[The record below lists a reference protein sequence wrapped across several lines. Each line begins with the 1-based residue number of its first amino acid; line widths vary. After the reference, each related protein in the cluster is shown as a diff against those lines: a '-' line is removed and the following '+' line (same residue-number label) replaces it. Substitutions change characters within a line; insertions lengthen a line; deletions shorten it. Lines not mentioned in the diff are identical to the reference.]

1 MKKFNGLTSQEVEA
15 SKQAHGTNALSQKEA
30 TSIFEI
36 FMDAMKDQ
44 WILILLAA
52 LLFQVIINTLAMFNP
67 IFGHANWLE
76 TISLVVAILLSTGF
90 STISEYRNELNFNK
104 LQDEASKTLV
114 KVYRDGKLKEIL
126 IDDIVKGDQILVQ
139 AGDKIPVDGILL
151 DGTLKVN
158 QAAVNG
164 ESDDVIKLPLD
175 GRPEPDANDLFT
187 ELRVFRGTV
196 AVSGEAVIEATVIG
210 DNTIMG
216 SINTALQEDAKESP
230 STGKLAHLAK
240 SIGVLGY
247 SGAGLYVAI
256 AIISVLTR
264 SIETFMALSPALVFV
279 INTILY
285 AVTIIIMAV
294 PEGLPMMLAMVA
306 AMNSGNLLKQ
316 HILVRKP
323 DSVET
328 AGYTNILFS
337 DKTGT
342 ITKGVLSVVDFILG
356 DGTLYNT
363 TNSGHGSEFKEM
375 NEDVKSE
382 LLIGIGDNND
392 SVVSEDEVSGKKYAA
407 GSNNTDKAL
416 LNFLID
422 NDLLDFNNNDVVVI
436 EKEQFNSATK
446 FASIT
451 LSNGLKYIKGAPE
464 FTMSDVKFY
473 LDENGKQQPITED
486 STRKLDEVSLQQANR
501 SMRLLAI
508 IREENGVK
516 TLIALTCI
524 RDNIRDDIPQT
535 VKDLDR
541 AGVQLVM
548 VTGDR
553 KETAVAIAKDAGI
566 IKSDDDIVLTHDELD
581 AMSDEEVK
589 EALPKLRVVSRALPL
604 DKKRLVNLA
613 QDLDMVA
620 GMTGD
625 GVNDSPALKSADV
638 GFAMGDGTQTAQE
651 ASDIVIVNNSLASI
665 TKAILYGRTM
675 TKSVQKF
682 IKFQLTVNVATIAIS
697 LLVPLFGLFVPVLS
711 GVKEVFSIIMILWI
725 NLIMDTF
732 AAMMFGEEPPL
743 DKYMSEAP
751 VAKKARILTNDMKA
765 AIGTAATFITVGSLL
780 ILTNT
785 FGIQEF
791 ITKGTGNFE
800 MVTTFNLTF
809 FIYAILWNA
818 LNTRSTGLDILSHIS
833 KNKKFVWI
841 MVLIMVVQTLILQF
855 GGVVFG
861 TVPMDI
867 EHYLVA
873 AGLAALVIPIDMVRK
888 VLTRKK

>member
-30 TSIFEI
+30 TSIFDI

-316 HILVRKP
+316 NILVRKP

-473 LDENGKQQPITED
+473 LDENGNQQPITED

-566 IKSDDDIVLTHDELD
+566 IKSDDDIILTHDELD

-625 GVNDSPALKSADV
+625 GVNDSPALKSADI

-833 KNKKFVWI
+833 KNKKFIWI

-855 GGVVFG
+855 GGAVFG

>member
-158 QAAVNG
+158 QATVNG

-316 HILVRKP
+316 NILVRKP

-473 LDENGKQQPITED
+473 LDENGKQQPITGD

-620 GMTGD
+620 GMTGRHHC
-625 GVNDSPALKSADV
+625 PAL
-638 GFAMGDGTQTAQE
+638 
-651 ASDIVIVNNSLASI
+651 
-665 TKAILYGRTM
+665 
-675 TKSVQKF
+675 
-682 IKFQLTVNVATIAIS
+682 
-697 LLVPLFGLFVPVLS
+697 
-711 GVKEVFSIIMILWI
+711 
-725 NLIMDTF
+725 
-732 AAMMFGEEPPL
+732 
-743 DKYMSEAP
+743 
-751 VAKKARILTNDMKA
+751 
-765 AIGTAATFITVGSLL
+765 
-780 ILTNT
+780 
-785 FGIQEF
+785 
-791 ITKGTGNFE
+791 
-800 MVTTFNLTF
+800 
-809 FIYAILWNA
+809 
-818 LNTRSTGLDILSHIS
+818 
-833 KNKKFVWI
+833 
-841 MVLIMVVQTLILQF
+841 
-855 GGVVFG
+855 
-861 TVPMDI
+861 
-867 EHYLVA
+867 
-873 AGLAALVIPIDMVRK
+873 
-888 VLTRKK
+888 

>member
-316 HILVRKP
+316 NILVRKP

-356 DGTLYNT
+356 DGSLYNT

-422 NDLLDFNNNDVVVI
+422 SDLLDFNNNDVVVI

-473 LDENGKQQPITED
+473 LDENGNQQPITED

-620 GMTGD
+620 GMTGRHHC
-625 GVNDSPALKSADV
+625 PAL
-638 GFAMGDGTQTAQE
+638 
-651 ASDIVIVNNSLASI
+651 
-665 TKAILYGRTM
+665 
-675 TKSVQKF
+675 
-682 IKFQLTVNVATIAIS
+682 
-697 LLVPLFGLFVPVLS
+697 
-711 GVKEVFSIIMILWI
+711 
-725 NLIMDTF
+725 
-732 AAMMFGEEPPL
+732 
-743 DKYMSEAP
+743 
-751 VAKKARILTNDMKA
+751 
-765 AIGTAATFITVGSLL
+765 
-780 ILTNT
+780 
-785 FGIQEF
+785 
-791 ITKGTGNFE
+791 
-800 MVTTFNLTF
+800 
-809 FIYAILWNA
+809 
-818 LNTRSTGLDILSHIS
+818 
-833 KNKKFVWI
+833 
-841 MVLIMVVQTLILQF
+841 
-855 GGVVFG
+855 
-861 TVPMDI
+861 
-867 EHYLVA
+867 
-873 AGLAALVIPIDMVRK
+873 
-888 VLTRKK
+888 

>member
-151 DGTLKVN
+151 DGKLKVN

-316 HILVRKP
+316 NILVRKP

-473 LDENGKQQPITED
+473 LDENSKQQPITED

-581 AMSDEEVK
+581 AMSDDEVK

-855 GGVVFG
+855 GGAVFG

>member
-151 DGTLKVN
+151 DGKLKVN

-316 HILVRKP
+316 NILVRKP

-422 NDLLDFNNNDVVVI
+422 SDLLDFNNNDVVVI

-620 GMTGD
+620 GMTGRHHC
-625 GVNDSPALKSADV
+625 PAL
-638 GFAMGDGTQTAQE
+638 
-651 ASDIVIVNNSLASI
+651 
-665 TKAILYGRTM
+665 
-675 TKSVQKF
+675 
-682 IKFQLTVNVATIAIS
+682 
-697 LLVPLFGLFVPVLS
+697 
-711 GVKEVFSIIMILWI
+711 
-725 NLIMDTF
+725 
-732 AAMMFGEEPPL
+732 
-743 DKYMSEAP
+743 
-751 VAKKARILTNDMKA
+751 
-765 AIGTAATFITVGSLL
+765 
-780 ILTNT
+780 
-785 FGIQEF
+785 
-791 ITKGTGNFE
+791 
-800 MVTTFNLTF
+800 
-809 FIYAILWNA
+809 
-818 LNTRSTGLDILSHIS
+818 
-833 KNKKFVWI
+833 
-841 MVLIMVVQTLILQF
+841 
-855 GGVVFG
+855 
-861 TVPMDI
+861 
-867 EHYLVA
+867 
-873 AGLAALVIPIDMVRK
+873 
-888 VLTRKK
+888 

>member
-316 HILVRKP
+316 NILVRKP

-486 STRKLDEVSLQQANR
+486 ATRKLDEVSLQQANR

>member
-30 TSIFEI
+30 TSIFDI

-316 HILVRKP
+316 NILVRKP

-473 LDENGKQQPITED
+473 LDENGKQQPITGD

-620 GMTGD
+620 GMTGRHHC
-625 GVNDSPALKSADV
+625 PAL
-638 GFAMGDGTQTAQE
+638 
-651 ASDIVIVNNSLASI
+651 
-665 TKAILYGRTM
+665 
-675 TKSVQKF
+675 
-682 IKFQLTVNVATIAIS
+682 
-697 LLVPLFGLFVPVLS
+697 
-711 GVKEVFSIIMILWI
+711 
-725 NLIMDTF
+725 
-732 AAMMFGEEPPL
+732 
-743 DKYMSEAP
+743 
-751 VAKKARILTNDMKA
+751 
-765 AIGTAATFITVGSLL
+765 
-780 ILTNT
+780 
-785 FGIQEF
+785 
-791 ITKGTGNFE
+791 
-800 MVTTFNLTF
+800 
-809 FIYAILWNA
+809 
-818 LNTRSTGLDILSHIS
+818 
-833 KNKKFVWI
+833 
-841 MVLIMVVQTLILQF
+841 
-855 GGVVFG
+855 
-861 TVPMDI
+861 
-867 EHYLVA
+867 
-873 AGLAALVIPIDMVRK
+873 
-888 VLTRKK
+888 

>member
-52 LLFQVIINTLAMFNP
+52 LLFQVIINTLAMFNL

-158 QAAVNG
+158 QATVNG

-316 HILVRKP
+316 NILVRKP

-473 LDENGKQQPITED
+473 LDENGKQQPITGD

-620 GMTGD
+620 GMTGRHHC
-625 GVNDSPALKSADV
+625 PAL
-638 GFAMGDGTQTAQE
+638 
-651 ASDIVIVNNSLASI
+651 
-665 TKAILYGRTM
+665 
-675 TKSVQKF
+675 
-682 IKFQLTVNVATIAIS
+682 
-697 LLVPLFGLFVPVLS
+697 
-711 GVKEVFSIIMILWI
+711 
-725 NLIMDTF
+725 
-732 AAMMFGEEPPL
+732 
-743 DKYMSEAP
+743 
-751 VAKKARILTNDMKA
+751 
-765 AIGTAATFITVGSLL
+765 
-780 ILTNT
+780 
-785 FGIQEF
+785 
-791 ITKGTGNFE
+791 
-800 MVTTFNLTF
+800 
-809 FIYAILWNA
+809 
-818 LNTRSTGLDILSHIS
+818 
-833 KNKKFVWI
+833 
-841 MVLIMVVQTLILQF
+841 
-855 GGVVFG
+855 
-861 TVPMDI
+861 
-867 EHYLVA
+867 
-873 AGLAALVIPIDMVRK
+873 
-888 VLTRKK
+888 

>member
-316 HILVRKP
+316 NILVRKP

-473 LDENGKQQPITED
+473 LDENSKQQPITED

-553 KETAVAIAKDAGI
+553 KETAIAIAKDAGI

-751 VAKKARILTNDMKA
+751 VAKTARILTNDMKA

-855 GGVVFG
+855 GGAVFG

-873 AGLAALVIPIDMVRK
+873 AGLAALVIPIDMLRK

>member
-30 TSIFEI
+30 TSIFDI

-316 HILVRKP
+316 NILVRKP

-422 NDLLDFNNNDVVVI
+422 SDLLDFNNNDVVVI

-473 LDENGKQQPITED
+473 LDENGNQQPITED

-833 KNKKFVWI
+833 KNKKFIWI

-855 GGVVFG
+855 GGAVFG

>member
-30 TSIFEI
+30 TSIFDI

-316 HILVRKP
+316 NILVRKP

-473 LDENGKQQPITED
+473 LDENGNQQPITED

-566 IKSDDDIVLTHDELD
+566 IKSDDDIILTHDELD

>member
-1 MKKFNGLTSQEVEA
+1 MKKVNGLTSQEVEA

-104 LQDEASKTLV
+104 LQDEASKALV

-158 QAAVNG
+158 QATVNG

-316 HILVRKP
+316 NILVRKP

-473 LDENGKQQPITED
+473 LDENGKQQPITGD

-620 GMTGD
+620 GMTGRHHC
-625 GVNDSPALKSADV
+625 PAL
-638 GFAMGDGTQTAQE
+638 
-651 ASDIVIVNNSLASI
+651 
-665 TKAILYGRTM
+665 
-675 TKSVQKF
+675 
-682 IKFQLTVNVATIAIS
+682 
-697 LLVPLFGLFVPVLS
+697 
-711 GVKEVFSIIMILWI
+711 
-725 NLIMDTF
+725 
-732 AAMMFGEEPPL
+732 
-743 DKYMSEAP
+743 
-751 VAKKARILTNDMKA
+751 
-765 AIGTAATFITVGSLL
+765 
-780 ILTNT
+780 
-785 FGIQEF
+785 
-791 ITKGTGNFE
+791 
-800 MVTTFNLTF
+800 
-809 FIYAILWNA
+809 
-818 LNTRSTGLDILSHIS
+818 
-833 KNKKFVWI
+833 
-841 MVLIMVVQTLILQF
+841 
-855 GGVVFG
+855 
-861 TVPMDI
+861 
-867 EHYLVA
+867 
-873 AGLAALVIPIDMVRK
+873 
-888 VLTRKK
+888 

>member
-52 LLFQVIINTLAMFNP
+52 LLFQVIINTLAMFNL

-158 QAAVNG
+158 QATVNG

-316 HILVRKP
+316 NILVRKP

-473 LDENGKQQPITED
+473 LDENGKQQPITGD
-486 STRKLDEVSLQQANR
+486 STRKLDEVLLQQANR

-620 GMTGD
+620 GMTGRHHC
-625 GVNDSPALKSADV
+625 PAL
-638 GFAMGDGTQTAQE
+638 
-651 ASDIVIVNNSLASI
+651 
-665 TKAILYGRTM
+665 
-675 TKSVQKF
+675 
-682 IKFQLTVNVATIAIS
+682 
-697 LLVPLFGLFVPVLS
+697 
-711 GVKEVFSIIMILWI
+711 
-725 NLIMDTF
+725 
-732 AAMMFGEEPPL
+732 
-743 DKYMSEAP
+743 
-751 VAKKARILTNDMKA
+751 
-765 AIGTAATFITVGSLL
+765 
-780 ILTNT
+780 
-785 FGIQEF
+785 
-791 ITKGTGNFE
+791 
-800 MVTTFNLTF
+800 
-809 FIYAILWNA
+809 
-818 LNTRSTGLDILSHIS
+818 
-833 KNKKFVWI
+833 
-841 MVLIMVVQTLILQF
+841 
-855 GGVVFG
+855 
-861 TVPMDI
+861 
-867 EHYLVA
+867 
-873 AGLAALVIPIDMVRK
+873 
-888 VLTRKK
+888 